1 MEVRWGGIYMF
12 RIDMNQIC
20 KNDGIHLNPDRVK
33 DIQLIE
39 KYIQT
44 NFVDEGWTPVQHGR
58 VIVLRATDR
67 GRKSSA
73 FSASLYLGKYT
84 EMDDINRFQ
93 RMVKM
98 GHSYEPI
105 RGESISF
112 LYIGVSKP
120 AYDHLI
126 TYTVRNRRIAGG
138 LRANE
143 PWGFVVPYEAK
154 DKQTYIQIA
163 MEQLER
169 CQSLIRRAQTETS
182 EEVRNEQLQAVRSLY
197 PTGVILPPFQFD
209 FSEEALVKNI
219 FRQRIWEKGAQGE
232 TADVVNDMWKA
243 VRSLD
248 PEKWDLLY
256 DYHGPHIVSHLKA
269 MRTLRDK
276 KMTLGQLLEEAKAK
290 GLLQEPIES
299 LEQLS
304 SVPLYEWL
312 MGTVG
317 KLPKSMWDK

>member
-1 MEVRWGGIYMF
+1 LF
-12 RIDMNQIC
+12 RIDMNQIR
-20 KNDGIHLNPDRVK
+20 KNDSIHLNSEREE
-33 DIQLIE
+33 DIRQIE
-39 KYIQT
+39 LYIQK

-154 DKQTYIQIA
+154 DKEAYLEIA

-169 CQSLIRRAQTETS
+169 CQKLIRRAQDEAS
-182 EEVRNEQLQAVRSLY
+182 EEKRNEQLQAVRSLY

-209 FSEEALVKNI
+209 FSEEALVKHI

-232 TADVVNDMWKA
+232 TADVVHDMWQA

-276 KMTLGQLLEEAKAK
+276 QMTLGQLLEEAQAK
-290 GLLQEPIES
+290 GLSKEPIET
-299 LEQLS
+299 LEQLQN
-304 SVPLYEWL
+304 VNLYEWL

-317 KLPKSMWDK
+317 RIPKSMWDK

>member
-1 MEVRWGGIYMF
+1 MKPWEGIALF
-12 RIDMNQIC
+12 RIDVEQIR
-20 KNDGIHLNPDRVK
+20 KNDSIYLNPDREA
-33 DIQLIE
+33 DIKRIE
-39 KYIQT
+39 TYIQK
-44 NFVDEGWTPVQHGR
+44 NFVEEGWHPIQHGR

-112 LYIGVSKP
+112 LFIGVSKP

-126 TYTVRNRRIAGG
+126 TYTIRNRRVAGG

-154 DKQTYIQIA
+154 DKETYLNIA

-169 CQSLIRRAQTETS
+169 CQQLIRRAQDETS
-182 EEVRNEQLQAVRSLY
+182 EEKKNEQLQAVRSLY

-232 TADVVNDMWKA
+232 TADVVNDMWHA

-276 KMTLGQLLEEAKAK
+276 KTTLGQLLEEAKAK
-290 GLLQEPIES
+290 GLLTEPVDR
-299 LEQLS
+299 LEQLDT
-304 SVPLYEWL
+304 VMLYDL
-312 MGTVG
+312 LIATVG